1 MAMTSAR
8 AAFRAAIA
16 VFVVLC
22 GGFAYGAQEPAAVFA
37 KKCSGCHTF
46 GHGDRVGPDLKGVT
60 DRRARAWLLTWIRSS
75 QRMVTARDSTAL
87 ALFEKFKRERMP
99 DQTLSEQE
107 IGALLDYFAA
117 GGPLTASGGRARH
130 AATAEA
136 AEIALGRDVFFG
148 ARSARSGGASC
159 ASCHAVQTDRAP
171 SGGTFGPDLT
181 HAYSRFQDAALSDF
195 LHRPCFP
202 RAFPNE
208 TAAPLTDEEA
218 FAVKAF
224 LFQVDRNRSR
234 ASRTTGGQ

>member
-1 MAMTSAR
+1 MTSAR
-8 AAFRAAIA
+8 LAVRAAIA
-16 VFVVLC
+16 LFVLLSS
-22 GGFAYGAQEPAAVFA
+22 GFAYGAQDPAAVFA

-60 DRRARAWLLTWIRSS
+60 DRRARAWLLAWIRSS

-87 ALFEKFKRERMP
+87 TLFEKFKRERMP

-117 GGPLTASGGRARH
+117 NGPLTAGGGRARH
-130 AATAEA
+130 AATAAA
-136 AEIALGRDVFFG
+136 AEIAWGRDVFFG
-148 ARSARSGGASC
+148 TRSAQSGGVSC
-159 ASCHAVQTDRAP
+159 ASCHAVQTDGAP
-171 SGGTFGPDLT
+171 SGGTFGGDLT
-181 HAYSRFQDAALSDF
+181 HAYSRFQDAALSVF
-195 LHRPCFP
+195 LRRPCFP

-224 LFQVDRNRSR
+224 LFQVDRSHAR
-234 ASRTTGGQ
+234 AGRIAGGQR

>member
-1 MAMTSAR
+1 MTSAR
-8 AAFRAAIA
+8 PGFRAAIA
-16 VFVVLC
+16 LFVVFCSGL
-22 GGFAYGAQEPAAVFA
+22 AYGAQDPAAVFA

-60 DRRARAWLLTWIRSS
+60 DRRARAWLLAWIRSS

-87 ALFEKFKRERMP
+87 TLFEKFKRERMP
-99 DQTLSEQE
+99 DQSLSEQE

-130 AATAEA
+130 ATTAAT

-159 ASCHAVQTDRAP
+159 ASCHSVRIDDRA
-171 SGGTFGPDLT
+171 SGGGTFGGDLT

-195 LHRPCFP
+195 LRRPCFP

-208 TAAPLTDEEA
+208 TAAPLTDEEV

-224 LFQVDRNRSR
+224 LFQVDRNRAR
-234 ASRTTGGQ
+234 ASRTTGGQW

>member
-1 MAMTSAR
+1 MTSAR
-8 AAFRAAIA
+8 LRFRAAIA
-16 VFVVLC
+16 FFVVLC
-22 GGFAYGAQEPAAVFA
+22 SGFADGAQEPAAVFA

-60 DRRARAWLLTWIRSS
+60 DRRARPWLLAWIRSS

-87 ALFEKFKRERMP
+87 TLFEKFKRERMP

-117 GGPLTASGGRARH
+117 GGPLTASAGRARH
-130 AATAEA
+130 AATAAA
-136 AEIALGRDVFFG
+136 AEIALGRNVFFG

-159 ASCHAVQTDRAP
+159 ASCHAVQIDGAP
-171 SGGTFGPDLT
+171 SGGTFGIDLT

-195 LHRPCFP
+195 LRRPCFP

-208 TAAPLTDEEA
+208 NAAPLTDDEA

-224 LFQVDRNRSR
+224 LFQVDRTRSR